1 MNAGM
6 QSNMRGW
13 RSGRNHENSRR
24 RTGKMNIIRVAL
36 LRLFVS
42 WWCIPLVWLVFWPL
56 NWLLFGD
63 RDYATRVAC
72 EVTKS
77 IRWSE

>member
-1 MNAGM
+1 
-6 QSNMRGW
+6 
-13 RSGRNHENSRR
+13 
-24 RTGKMNIIRVAL
+24 MNIIRVAL

>member
-1 MNAGM
+1 
-6 QSNMRGW
+6 
-13 RSGRNHENSRR
+13 
-24 RTGKMNIIRVAL
+24 MNIIRVAL

-42 WWCIPLVWLVFWPL
+42 CWCIPLVWLVFWPL

-72 EVTKS
+72 EVTKL